1 MCYNCKSK
9 NEVVHLVMVKFQAPI
24 GGTYNLITFF
34 VSNGWMHDRCN
45 GLIVAEITLLRNP
58 YKIFVNDLN
67 GHGC

>member
-1 MCYNCKSK
+1 
-9 NEVVHLVMVKFQAPI
+9 MVKFQAPI